1 MGRFGWIVVL
11 LVVAGAVFWWRGGGK
26 ATPIA
31 QAVAQSRVNTT
42 ISAADATE
50 ARITISRGAM
60 AKGALN
66 LVIPAGTLIHSPVE
80 GGQRLMTATAVTVRL
95 GADEPSKTVTV
106 ETYCLDQFGLQP
118 TSADSLSF
126 DPSASEDATDGT
138 GPARDLVD
146 CLAPSKATHAAR
158 QFAVWMV
165 AGGYLDRSQDDARDA
180 IRRAYR
186 ETLGTEARAMMRGPA
201 RDRLA
206 QAMPGLTS
214 SQLDDAVDRYVQ
226 RRLGAKLD
234 ARAEKMTADDLA
246 AFGSADVRA
255 ALDACGHKTADLPFF
270 RI

>member
-106 ETYCLDQFGLQP
+106 ETYCLDRGVLHTRRWRRSGP
-118 TSADSLSF
+118 IVTTHCEAC
-126 DPSASEDATDGT
+126 AT
-138 GPARDLVD
+138 PN
-146 CLAPSKATHAAR
+146 
-158 QFAVWMV
+158 
-165 AGGYLDRSQDDARDA
+165 YLD
-180 IRRAYR
+180 
-186 ETLGTEARAMMRGPA
+186 
-201 RDRLA
+201 
-206 QAMPGLTS
+206 
-214 SQLDDAVDRYVQ
+214 LDS
-226 RRLGAKLD
+226 
-234 ARAEKMTADDLA
+234 E
-246 AFGSADVRA
+246 
-255 ALDACGHKTADLPFF
+255 
-270 RI
+270 